1 MLGKSIHVRVYEI
14 CIYISVKDDS
24 LNIVTCIC
32 CFLVAARLH
41 VLIFIIYQAYSIL

>member
-32 CFLVAARLH
+32 CFLVAC
-41 VLIFIIYQAYSIL
+41 IYIIIGNNLFYYY